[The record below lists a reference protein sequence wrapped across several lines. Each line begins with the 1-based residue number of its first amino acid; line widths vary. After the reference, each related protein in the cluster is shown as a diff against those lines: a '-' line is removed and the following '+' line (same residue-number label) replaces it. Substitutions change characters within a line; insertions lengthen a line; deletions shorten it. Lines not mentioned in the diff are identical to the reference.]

1 MSAHRRN
8 KEGRTGRSGLRCGKP
23 PGSLPVANAVVVE
36 RGKVPSK
43 TEPRCG
49 PDAFESKSADFLQPG
64 GTWPGFNPV
73 MLDAMTKA
81 ASGLQA
87 ASLWMQSTASNV
99 ANSNTKNYRPT
110 AVAFHTKAD
119 GGVSAQLVPSP
130 RTDLETQMVS
140 QMEASTAA
148 RANMAVFSAAGRAYK
163 SLIDIIA

>member
-1 MSAHRRN
+1 MRWLWSAEKFPQKPN
-8 KEGRTGRSGLRCGKP
+8 PGAGRMHLNQSPLIFF
-23 PGSLPVANAVVVE
+23 SLAE
-36 RGKVPSK
+36 RG
-43 TEPRCG
+43 
-49 PDAFESKSADFLQPG
+49 
-64 GTWPGFNPV
+64 PGFNPV